1 MVVVAPI
8 FHSVMVVVA
17 PIFHSQSFTF
27 PIFYDNDGDGD
38 DDEEFHLFI
47 PTILCGVWCEPS
59 PRVFLQSSLHWWR
72 CSDRFDP
79 NIDESDP
86 SLQISNGQY
95 HNIIIQ
101 WQ

>member
-27 PIFYDNDGDGD
+27 PIFYDNDDDGDDD

-47 PTILCGVWCEPS
+47 PTILCGV
-59 PRVFLQSSLHWWR
+59 
-72 CSDRFDP
+72 
-79 NIDESDP
+79 
-86 SLQISNGQY
+86 
-95 HNIIIQ
+95 
-101 WQ
+101 

>member
-38 DDEEFHLFI
+38 DDDDEEFHLFI
-47 PTILCGVWCEPS
+47 PTILCGV
-59 PRVFLQSSLHWWR
+59 
-72 CSDRFDP
+72 
-79 NIDESDP
+79 
-86 SLQISNGQY
+86 
-95 HNIIIQ
+95 
-101 WQ
+101 

>member
-27 PIFYDNDGDGD
+27 PIFYDYDGDGD

-47 PTILCGVWCEPS
+47 PTILCGV
-59 PRVFLQSSLHWWR
+59 
-72 CSDRFDP
+72 
-79 NIDESDP
+79 
-86 SLQISNGQY
+86 
-95 HNIIIQ
+95 
-101 WQ
+101 

>member
-1 MVVVAPI
+1 
-8 FHSVMVVVA
+8 MVVVA

-27 PIFYDNDGDGD
+27 PIFYDNDGDGDDD